1 MCRAG
6 LPKGRPAL
14 HVFNPLQCIL
24 VCMMRQTGRLVCALM
39 FGLAGQTLAH
49 AQSVT
54 PAPGVPPAATPPASS
69 PSRAVVP
76 LPQRPPAR
84 AMVEGVDT
92 DALKADLA
100 KEEEFRTRLLA
111 EVEAAKGDRA
121 RLNKLLIESATRART
136 VEQQLSVVEA
146 RLKPLDGAV
155 TELTASLA
163 QRREVLGEVLAALLR
178 MGRHPPPAMLM
189 RPDDAL
195 DAVRSAILMGSL
207 LPEMRVE
214 AETLAADLSELVRV
228 RTELATARETLSA
241 LRVSLSQDR
250 ERISALVR
258 ERQRLQVAQNPVSQE
273 DRTRA
278 ATVARNADEVETLV
292 TRLETEVAPAAR
304 AAGAAETAEAT
315 RPADQSTR
323 TAGLVALNDPG
334 RIAPAM
340 AFANARGLLPLPV
353 SGERL
358 KNFGAP
364 DGVGGQE
371 KGMTIATRPGAQVSA
386 PADGWVVYS
395 GPFRSYGQLL
405 IINAGGGYHILLA
418 GMERIEVELGQFV
431 LAGEPVGVMGGAS
444 RSGSPPSG
452 AASGQ
457 PHLYVEFRKDGN
469 SIDPAPWWAV
479 TDSRKV
485 RG

>member
-1 MCRAG
+1 
-6 LPKGRPAL
+6 
-14 HVFNPLQCIL
+14 
-24 VCMMRQTGRLVCALM
+24 MMWRTGRLVSALVL
-39 FGLAGQTLAH
+39 GIAGPSIAH
-49 AQSVT
+49 AQSAAPSAA
-54 PAPGVPPAATPPASS
+54 PAGSTAAPPAST
-69 PSRAVVP
+69 PPRAAVP
-76 LPQRPPAR
+76 LPPRPPAR
-84 AMVEGVDT
+84 ALVEGVDT

-100 KEEEFRTRLLA
+100 RETEFRASLQA
-111 EVEAAKGDRA
+111 EVEAARGDRPK
-121 RLNKLLIESATRART
+121 LNRLLIDTAARARN
-136 VEQQLSVVEA
+136 VEQQLSNVEA
-146 RLKPLDGAV
+146 RLKPLDGAA
-155 TELTASLA
+155 TQLTASLA

-178 MGRHPPPAMLM
+178 MGRNPPPAMLM

-195 DAVRSAILMGSL
+195 DAVRSAILMGAL

-228 RTELATARETLSA
+228 RTELAAAKERLTA
-241 LRVSLSQDR
+241 LRTALAEDR
-250 ERISALVR
+250 ERISTLVR
-258 ERQRLQVAQNPVSQE
+258 ERQRQQVENNPVSQD

-278 ATVARNADEVETLV
+278 AALARNTGEVHDLV
-292 TRLETEVAPAAR
+292 NRLETEVAPAAR
-304 AAGAAETAEAT
+304 AAGAAQTAEAT
-315 RPADQSTR
+315 RPPGQETR
-323 TAGLVALNDPG
+323 AAGLAALNDPG
-334 RIAPAM
+334 RIAPAV
-340 AFANARGLLPLPV
+340 AFSNARGLLPLPV
-353 SGERL
+353 AGERL
-358 KNFGAP
+358 RNFGAT

-371 KGMTIATRPGAQVSA
+371 KGITIVTRSGAQVTA

-431 LAGEPVGVMGGAS
+431 LAGEPVAVMGGAA
-444 RSGSPPSG
+444 RSGSGSSG

>member
-1 MCRAG
+1 M
-6 LPKGRPAL
+6 
-14 HVFNPLQCIL
+14 
-24 VCMMRQTGRLVCALM
+24 
-39 FGLAGQTLAH
+39 AGQALVH
-49 AQSVT
+49 AQS
-54 PAPGVPPAATPPASS
+54 PAPAAGAQRSPAAPVSSPPVPPVPGSSASTPPASS
-69 PSRAVVP
+69 PSRAIVP
-76 LPQRPPAR
+76 LPPRPPAR
-84 AMVEGVDT
+84 ALVEGVDT
-92 DALKADLA
+92 EALKADLA
-100 KEEEFRTRLLA
+100 REAELRTRLLA
-111 EVEAAKGDRA
+111 EVEEAKGDRA
-121 RLNKLLIESATRART
+121 KLNKLLIESTTRART
-136 VEQQLSVVEA
+136 IEQQLSVVEA
-146 RLKPLDGAV
+146 RLQPLDGAA

-178 MGRHPPPAMLM
+178 MGRNPPPAMLM

-195 DAVRSAILMGSL
+195 DSVRSAILMGAL

-228 RTELATARETLSA
+228 RTELAKARETLTS
-241 LRVSLSQDR
+241 LRA
-250 ERISALVR
+250 ALVEDQAR
-258 ERQRLQVAQNPVSQE
+258 IATLVKERQRLQVAQNPVSPD

-278 ATVARNADEVETLV
+278 AAVARNAGEVDTLV
-292 TRLETEVAPAAR
+292 NRLEAEVAPAAR
-304 AAGAAETAEAT
+304 AAGAAQAAEAT
-315 RPADQSTR
+315 RPPDEASR
-323 TAGLVALNDPG
+323 AAGLAALNDPG

-353 SGERL
+353 AGKRL
-358 KNFGAP
+358 KNFGAD

-371 KGMTIATRPGAQVSA
+371 KGITIATRPGAQVSA

-431 LAGEPVGVMGGAS
+431 LAGEPVGVMGGAA
-444 RSGSPPSG
+444 RSGTSPSG